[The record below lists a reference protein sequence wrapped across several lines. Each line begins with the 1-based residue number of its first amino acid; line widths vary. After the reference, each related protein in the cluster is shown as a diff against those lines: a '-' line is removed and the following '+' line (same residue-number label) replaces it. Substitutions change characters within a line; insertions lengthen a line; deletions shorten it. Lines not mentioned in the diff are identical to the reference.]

1 MATILYGQHSHRR
14 QILLY
19 DKLLSNGE
27 FFLEEREKKIDEEI
41 IDNRPFTYC
50 LSSIRLS
57 SIRLSS
63 ISLKKVWKIEHRT
76 LITEYFFRA

>member
-41 IDNRPFTYC
+41 IDNRLFT
-50 LSSIRLS
+50 
-57 SIRLSS
+57 
-63 ISLKKVWKIEHRT
+63 
-76 LITEYFFRA
+76 